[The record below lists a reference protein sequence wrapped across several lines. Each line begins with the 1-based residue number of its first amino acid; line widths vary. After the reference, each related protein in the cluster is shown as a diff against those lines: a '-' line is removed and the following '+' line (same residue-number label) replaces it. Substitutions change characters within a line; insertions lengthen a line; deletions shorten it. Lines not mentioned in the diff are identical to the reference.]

1 MEEQQLWAFFKKF
14 SQNQHTEV
22 EHQSFLDWLYTLP
35 STEIESVMKMYS
47 EMASLDQQIHPQL
60 AEKIESRLNELERP
74 VIERAEPKKLW
85 PLMLKIAVAACLVL
99 IGAAYF
105 YTSKVRIHQ
114 VNEFAA
120 NHSMK
125 KIIHGGNRAILSLAN
140 GSTIVLDSVPVG
152 KLANTQNIAVY
163 KAKDG
168 QIVFDASALANKN
181 AVTEEIAYN
190 TLSTP
195 RGGQY
200 FIKLTDGSKVW
211 LNAGSSLKFPT
222 AFSKT
227 QRDVELNG
235 EAYFEIAKD
244 SSRPFRVKTATQSL
258 QVLGTHFNVN
268 AYSDENVVAT
278 TLLEGSVEISQLK
291 TGRKQMLKPGQ
302 QARLGTDIL
311 VTNVDAEQ
319 FIDWKNGYFKFSREN
334 IQSIMR
340 KISRWYDVD
349 VKYEGRITNEGFVGT
364 IQRSKDISEV
374 LKTLK
379 LTGEINFKI
388 EGKTITVSP

>member
-1 MEEQQLWAFFKKF
+1 MEEKQLWAFFKKF
-14 SQNQHTEV
+14 SQDQHTEA
-22 EHQSFLDWLYTLP
+22 EHQAFLDWLYTLP
-35 STEIESVMKMYS
+35 SFEIEAVMKMYS
-47 EMASLDQQIHPQL
+47 EIAPSSQQVHQRL
-60 AEKIESRLNELERP
+60 AEKIEARLDEMENPIITQSGSRR
-74 VIERAEPKKLW
+74 LW
-85 PLMLKIAVAACLVL
+85 PSILKIAAAACL
-99 IGAAYF
+99 IIAGTAYF
-105 YTSKVRIHQ
+105 YSPTRNFHKPDLVAQSLAEH
-114 VNEFAA
+114 
-120 NHSMK
+120 
-125 KIIHGGNRAILSLAN
+125 KIIHGGNHAVLSLEN

-152 KLANTQNIAVY
+152 KLANTHNIAVY

-168 QIVFDASALANKN
+168 QLIFDAAAMVDENSRKED
-181 AVTEEIAYN
+181 VAYN

-200 FIKLTDGSKVW
+200 FIKLADGSKVW
-211 LNAGSSLKFPT
+211 LNAGSSLKFPS

-227 QRDVELNG
+227 HRDVELNG

-244 SSRPFRVKTATQSL
+244 SNRPFNVKTETQSL

-268 AYSDENVVAT
+268 AYADENVVAT

-291 TGRKQMLKPGQ
+291 TGRKQLLKPGQ
-302 QARLGTDIL
+302 QSRLGTDIL
-311 VTNVDAEQ
+311 VSNVDAEQ
-319 FIDWKNGYFKFSREN
+319 FVDWKNGYFKFSREN

-364 IQRSKDISEV
+364 IERSKDISEV

-388 EGKTITVSP
+388 EGKTITVLP

>member
-1 MEEQQLWAFFKKF
+1 MEEKQLWAFFKKF
-14 SQNQHTEV
+14 SQNQHTEA
-22 EHQSFLDWLYTLP
+22 EHQEFLDWLYTLP
-35 STEIESVMKMYS
+35 SVEIEAVMKMYNEIAPS
-47 EMASLDQQIHPQL
+47 DQHVHQKL
-60 AEKIESRLNELERP
+60 VEKIEARLDETENAIVAQSGSKR
-74 VIERAEPKKLW
+74 LW
-85 PLMLKIAVAACLVL
+85 PSILKIAAAACL
-99 IGAAYF
+99 IIAGTAYF
-105 YTSKVRIHQ
+105 YSSTRNARQTDLVVQNLAQH
-114 VNEFAA
+114 
-120 NHSMK
+120 
-125 KIIHGGNRAILSLAN
+125 KIIQGGNHAVLSLDN

-152 KLANTQNIAVY
+152 KLANTHNIAVY

-168 QIVFDASALANKN
+168 QLIFDAAAMVDENSTKED
-181 AVTEEIAYN
+181 VAYN

-200 FIKLTDGSKVW
+200 FIKLVDGSKVW
-211 LNAGSSLKFPT
+211 LNAGSSLKFPS

-227 QRDVELNG
+227 HRDVELKG

-244 SSRPFRVKTATQSL
+244 SSRPFNVKTETQIL

-268 AYSDENVVAT
+268 AYADENVVAT

-291 TGRKQMLKPGQ
+291 TGRKQLLKPGQ

-311 VTNVDAEQ
+311 VANVDAEQ

-388 EGKTITVSP
+388 EGKTITVLP